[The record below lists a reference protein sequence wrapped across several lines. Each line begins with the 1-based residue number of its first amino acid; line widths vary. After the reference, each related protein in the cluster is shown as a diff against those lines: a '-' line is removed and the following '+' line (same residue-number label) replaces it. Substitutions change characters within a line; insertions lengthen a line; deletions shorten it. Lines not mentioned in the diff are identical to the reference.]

1 MTTTKIKT
9 INFKVEDMA
18 SINKI
23 MGQRG
28 TLFITAIINS
38 TDCDEDYGTE
48 DDGTYT
54 MQWSSSFSE
63 NEPYSISSALRSEM
77 LELFS
82 KSKFNEGEAFAL
94 RERTLH
100 DLSYF
105 QKYSIPYMLSHN
117 CARVESL
124 IALAAKSIVEVD
136 ITDEVLDADAVDKL
150 IVEIKSSFN
159 KHESNSSDGDMSES
173 KIKAFAD
180 ILESA
185 KAIEFIHDGLYYE
198 IFESADTGY
207 IVNVYSD
214 DERDEYGE
222 YLEKNCLDGGLCTGS
237 AEDAIGFML

>member
-1 MTTTKIKT
+1 MTTTKTKT

-18 SINKI
+18 SVNTI

-28 TLFITAIINS
+28 TLYVEATINS
-38 TDCDEDYGTE
+38 VDNDEDYGTDYE
-48 DDGTYT
+48 GIYT
-54 MQWSSSFSE
+54 MKWSSSFSE
-63 NEPYSISSALRSEM
+63 NKPYSISTALRSEM
-77 LELFS
+77 LELFLNS
-82 KSKFNEGEAFAL
+82 EFDEGEAFAL
-94 RERTLH
+94 SEHTLH

-105 QKYSIPYMLSHN
+105 QKYGIPYMVSHD
-117 CARVESL
+117 CARIESL
-124 IALAAKSIVEVD
+124 IALATKSIVKAE
-136 ITDEVLDADAVDKL
+136 INDEALDADAVDKL
-150 IVEIKSSFN
+150 VLGIKLSFN
-159 KHESNSSDGDMSES
+159 KHEGNSSDRNMSES

-185 KAIEFIHDGLYYE
+185 KTIEFIHDGLYYE

-207 IVNVYSD
+207 IVNVYSQ